1 MPIQHVLSFYKLYKL
16 SKKYSDDYYTEV
28 GGDILYKAGFRKH
41 YINYASFNREILDLP
56 TPAFSLGF
64 NIIYPFGA
72 VFVNEEFKKL
82 KKNWLKYIIAHETA
96 HIILNHYPLNILLS
110 EGIASLPPNIR
121 VLIELYRFTS
131 ASLNLYKEIT
141 SPLEGITA
149 EKELDAD
156 EWAVKVISMKKP
168 AIEFLTWLKEK
179 GLKISHYS
187 PYTGLPALSIDERIR
202 RIKKIRLR

>member
-1 MPIQHVLSFYKLYKL
+1 MPIQYVLSFYKLYKL

-72 VFVNEEFKKL
+72 VFVNEGFKKL

-141 SPLEGITA
+141 SPLE
-149 EKELDAD
+149 
-156 EWAVKVISMKKP
+156 WAVKVIGMKKP